1 MKDRLGNNGYRVS
14 DNCQVD
20 ADSLEDMLT
29 HLADHGPSS
38 VLLST
43 RFASLISCFLAQIEN
58 AITDEWAHAIRA
70 DIEQDGAASPADETT
85 ESPAAVGFRRVSKR
99 VAVTY
104 GKGGRWP
111 YSFLASV
118 FSHGGIIGDGGSVGS
133 NGRLSRGQSD
143 AVGVGSARG

>member
-38 VLLST
+38 LLLSK
-43 RFASLISCFLAQIEN
+43 RFAPLISCFLDEIES
-58 AITDEWAHAIRA
+58 AMTDEWAPAIRA
-70 DIEQDGAASPADETT
+70 DIEQDATPSTVDETT

-104 GKGGRWP
+104 GKGGR
-111 YSFLASV
+111 
-118 FSHGGIIGDGGSVGS
+118 
-133 NGRLSRGQSD
+133 
-143 AVGVGSARG
+143 

>member
-1 MKDRLGNNGYRVS
+1 MEVNKENKIIN
-14 DNCQVD
+14 NCQVD
-20 ADSLEDMLT
+20 RGALEDMLT

-38 VLLST
+38 LLLST

-70 DIEQDGAASPADETT
+70 AIEQDGAASPADETT

-104 GKGGRWP
+104 GKGGR
-111 YSFLASV
+111 
-118 FSHGGIIGDGGSVGS
+118 
-133 NGRLSRGQSD
+133 
-143 AVGVGSARG
+143 

>member
-1 MKDRLGNNGYRVS
+1 MKDRLGNNGYMVS

-20 ADSLEDMLT
+20 SDSLEDMLT

-38 VLLST
+38 LLLST

-58 AITDEWAHAIRA
+58 AITDEWAPAIRA

-99 VAVTY
+99 AAVSY
-104 GKGGRWP
+104 GPGR
-111 YSFLASV
+111 
-118 FSHGGIIGDGGSVGS
+118 
-133 NGRLSRGQSD
+133 R
-143 AVGVGSARG
+143 